1 MAQLGLKYLA
11 WAKIKEETANAEPTY
26 EGGKEIGKIVSLNA
40 TVSNSEGKLY
50 ANDQLVEYAGEF
62 TEGDLTLAVD
72 NIELADQAAM
82 LGAKIGD
89 GGEMIDAVGD
99 TAPYG
104 GIGGYQVLMVN
115 GVRKFR
121 AWVFPKVK
129 ALQPDMDATTKG
141 DSISFGTEPI
151 KAKITATEKGTWR
164 FRKEFTEET
173 EAKAYVDEK
182 LEISTAQEQTAT
194 TE

>member
-11 WAKIKEETANAEPTY
+11 WAQIDQETDNAEPSY
-26 EGGKEIGKIVSLNA
+26 KEGKEIGKIVSLNA

-62 TEGDLTLAVD
+62 TEGDLTIAVD
-72 NIELADQAAM
+72 NIDLADQAKM
-82 LGAKIGD
+82 LGATYSEETEEVSGIN
-89 GGEMIDAVGD
+89 D

-104 GIGGYQVLMVN
+104 GIGGYQVLMVK
-115 GVRKFR
+115 GKRKFR

-129 ALQPDMDATTKG
+129 AQQPDMDAATKG

-151 KAKITATEKGTWR
+151 KAKITATNKGSWR
-164 FRKEFTEET
+164 FRKEFDKEED
-173 EAKAYVDEK
+173 AKAYVDTK
-182 LEISTAQEQTAT
+182 LGIATAQANT
-194 TE
+194 TGE